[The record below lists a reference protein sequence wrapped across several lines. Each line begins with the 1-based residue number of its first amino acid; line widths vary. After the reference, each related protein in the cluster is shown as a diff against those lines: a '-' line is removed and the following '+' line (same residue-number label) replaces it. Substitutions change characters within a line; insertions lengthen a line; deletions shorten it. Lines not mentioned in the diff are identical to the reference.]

1 MTRRKVQQF
10 VCDRCEKSELVE
22 VEGASPRGWTSVV
35 QIPLGPVDT
44 DGIDR
49 HRELCDGCSHE
60 IARFIEPKNAPD
72 VRLRPPTTAFLVEVE
87 PT

>member
-1 MTRRKVQQF
+1 
-10 VCDRCEKSELVE
+10 
-22 VEGASPRGWTSVV
+22 
-35 QIPLGPVDT
+35 VDT